1 MLITIITLLFCVAE
15 DLVPE
20 ASAFFAGMETDAAI
34 LALSILVLIMFRVW
48 SVKRLDLH

>member
-15 DLVPE
+15 HLVLE

-34 LALSILVLIMFRVW
+34 LALSILVLIVFRVW
-48 SVKRLDLH
+48 PAVRLGSR